1 MEITKNIIK
10 YNLDTDNKTAVVK
23 YCIDDT
29 FDVIIPEYIVYE
41 NEKYKVTSIG
51 VDAFYGCIKLTAVI
65 IPNSV
70 TKIEKGAFF
79 DCEKLESINI
89 PDSVTEIGE
98 DAFFNCESLQSI
110 EIPNSVTKIGDSAFS
125 YCKSLQNIT
134 IPTSFKSSMLK
145 RIGLTSSMTC

>member
-1 MEITKNIIK
+1 MEMIRNNIK
-10 YNLDTDNKTAVVK
+10 YKLDTDNKTAKVK
-23 YCIDDT
+23 YSIDYA

-51 VDAFYGCIKLTAVI
+51 VDAFYGCTDLTAVI

-79 DCEKLESINI
+79 GCTKLESINI

-98 DAFFNCESLQSI
+98 DAFFDCESLQTI
-110 EIPNSVTKIGDSAFS
+110 EIPKSITKIGENAFA

-134 IPTSFKSSMLK
+134 IPTSIKSSMLK
-145 RIGLTSSMTC
+145 RIGLTSSMMC